1 MISGRKSWIAFA
13 VIPLMLFGAVGL
25 ADQGP
30 DEVKCFPDGEWS
42 ISVEE
47 EQAVSGRRY
56 TVPRKQVLMEEATAT
71 W

>member
-1 MISGRKSWIAFA
+1 MLSRRKSWIALA
-13 VIPLMLFGAVGL
+13 GIPLLLFGATAL

-30 DEVKCFPDGEWS
+30 DEVKCFPDGESS
-42 ISVEE
+42 IFIQGDEVASE
-47 EQAVSGRRY
+47 GRY

>member
-1 MISGRKSWIAFA
+1 MHSGRKSWIALA
-13 VIPLMLFGAVGL
+13 GILLLLPGATAL

-30 DEVKCFPDGEWS
+30 DDIQCLPEGHSLIEVQGDE
-42 ISVEE
+42 SV
-47 EQAVSGRRY
+47 SDRRY

>member
-1 MISGRKSWIAFA
+1 MLSGRKSWIALA
-13 VIPLMLFGAVGL
+13 GIPLLLFGATAL

-30 DEVKCFPDGEWS
+30 DEVKCFPDGESS
-42 ISVEE
+42 IFIQSDEVASE
-47 EQAVSGRRY
+47 GRY

>member
-1 MISGRKSWIAFA
+1 MQSGRKSWIALA
-13 VIPLMLFGAVGL
+13 GIPLLLFGATAL

-30 DEVKCFPDGEWS
+30 DEVKCLPDGESS

-56 TVPRKQVLMEEATAT
+56 TVPRKQVLMEMITSVY
-71 W
+71 

>member
-30 DEVKCFPDGEWS
+30 DEVKCFPDGQSS

>member
-1 MISGRKSWIAFA
+1 MISERKSWIAFA
-13 VIPLMLFGAVGL
+13 VIPLMLFGAIGL

-30 DEVKCFPDGEWS
+30 DDLKCFPDGESS

-56 TVPRKQVLMEEATAT
+56 TVPRRQMLMEMITSVY
-71 W
+71 